1 MEFLFWVKVTLAVA
15 LAAIG
20 LLALIAWALLRQV
33 DKDEDYWS

>member
-20 LLALIAWALLRQV
+20 LLALITWALLRQV